1 MGSKSR
7 LVRSISTSSGDDAK
21 DVSSSLSG
29 NPWWCLVGEAMGD
42 TDIKDTVN
50 GEGGVDTQGTRCD
63 SGGGGESIH
72 YCSPYRCL
80 LMLGKMFL
88 GRVMVMEHSEIKRWI
103 KSCRNTLEFVVVLVG
118 PTHYL
123 MN

>member
-42 TDIKDTVN
+42 TDIEDTVN

-63 SGGGGESIH
+63 SGGGGGVH
-72 YCSPYRCL
+72 L
-80 LMLGKMFL
+80 LLLPLSLFIDAREDVLGA
-88 GRVMVMEHSEIKRWI
+88 GDGDG
-103 KSCRNTLEFVVVLVG
+103 TL
-118 PTHYL
+118 
-123 MN
+123 